1 MWHLHL
7 GPDLAWL
14 GLPQF
19 GQGCWIVAQRA
30 WVPIYKI
37 TLTHP
42 QKMYKKKVKE
52 TATIFTAIQ
61 RDGNTAGV
69 FPRPLSKLV
78 RKT

>member
-1 MWHLHL
+1 
-7 GPDLAWL
+7 
-14 GLPQF
+14 
-19 GQGCWIVAQRA
+19 VAQRA